1 MQHQMQIV
9 DITDDATG
17 EIHALA
23 RSHTP
28 PYVNEVGHNPQLHRN
43 VLIRDKNDRSIHY
56 YVAIDKEHAMKKGDS
71 VELLV
76 DYGDVYEEVRERKG
90 YGRVNINSS
99 DEDLLQKNL
108 MRSLRDRSEVEKDCL
123 DIKVVDM
130 FHLVEFLTNK
140 IFKPMQ
146 QSITENSTKEGVTL
160 DIRGKKN
167 LIAMRRLNWIGDKL
181 SGRLNKLIGEG
192 AIIERDEFVAYIY
205 KAIKTWKKSSVGDE
219 ESHLKVLEDELHEEL
234 EYQAQAPALT
244 ASVDTSHRR
253 NRTLSPIPIPDD
265 NFPGWLVQGVPR
277 SCPDQGRNVDTF
289 WSHPELPE
297 VKVRSKVGLQAFVA
311 MMGEKGVGVREAY
324 KEMSKNKG
332 YDKFFNRNWK
342 AMTYCSRDE

>member
-28 PYVNEVGHNPQLHRN
+28 TYVNEVGHNPQLHTN

-56 YVAIDKEHAMKKGDS
+56 YVAIDKEHAMKKDDS

-108 MRSLRDRSEVEKDCL
+108 MRSIRDRSEVEKDCL

-146 QSITENSTKEGVTL
+146 QSITENSTKGVTL

-192 AIIERDEFVAYIY
+192 AIIERHEFVTYIH

-219 ESHLKVLEDELHEEL
+219 ESHLKALEDELHEEL

-253 NRTLSPIPIPDD
+253 NRTFSPIPIPDD

-277 SCPDQGRNVDTF
+277 CTSPNQGNNVDKY
-289 WSHPELPE
+289 WSHPELPG
-297 VKVRSKVGLQAFVA
+297 VQVRSKVGLQAFVA
-311 MMGEKGVGVREAY
+311 MMGEKGVGVMEVY
-324 KEMSKNKG
+324 KEMSKNQE
-332 YDKFFNRNWK
+332 YDKFFIRK
-342 AMTYCSRDE
+342 A